1 MTFPKGFIW
10 GVSTAAYQIEGAA
23 FEDGKGLSDWDVF
36 CRREGAIWNGQSGDV
51 ACDHYHRYQEDIDNM
66 KKLGVSGYRMS
77 ISWPRVIPNGVG
89 AVNQKGLA
97 FYDKLIDKLLEA
109 GITPYVTLFHWDY
122 PYELTC
128 RGGWLNPESPDWFA
142 DYTKVVVEKLSD
154 RVKNWMTINEP
165 QVFIGFGYQS
175 GTIAPGWKLG
185 FPDVLRSA
193 HNTLLAHGKA
203 VQTIRAYSKTQC
215 RIGLA
220 PVGVVCSPATNSPE
234 DIDAARNAMFT
245 IGSKD
250 NPDNTIINKDI
261 WNHPI
266 ASKDTWNNTWWM
278 DPMIL
283 GKYPEDGLKFYG
295 ADIPAFKESDMKIIH
310 QPLDFFGA
318 NIYQGLTVRAG
329 KEGKPEFVKDQ
340 IGHPLTAYHWRVDP
354 QALYWGPRFFN
365 ERYKLPVIITENGM
379 TNDDWV
385 ALDGKVHDPQR
396 IDFLNRYLLQLRKA
410 CEDGVDIRGY
420 FQWSLLDNLEWS
432 SGYRERFGLIY
443 TDFVTQNRTLK
454 DSAYWYQ
461 EVIASNGASLDQH

>member
-1 MTFPKGFIW
+1 MAFPNCFVW

-23 FEDGKGLSDWDVF
+23 FEDGKGLSDWDVY
-36 CRREGAIWNGQSGDV
+36 CRREGAIWNGQSGDI

-66 KKLGVSGYRMS
+66 KQLGVGGYRMS
-77 ISWPRVIPNGVG
+77 ISWPRVIPNGTG
-89 AVNQKGLA
+89 TVNQKGLA
-97 FYDKLIDKLLEA
+97 FYDNLIDKLLEA

-122 PYELTC
+122 PYELSC
-128 RGGWLNPESPDWFA
+128 RGGWLNPDSADWFA
-142 DYTKVVVEKLSD
+142 DYTRVVIEKLSD

-175 GTIAPGWKLG
+175 GTNAPGWKLG
-185 FPDVLRSA
+185 FPDVLRAA

-203 VQTIRAYSKTQC
+203 AQTIRAYSKTKC

-220 PVGVVCSPATNSPE
+220 PVGVVCSPATDSPE
-234 DIDAARNAMFT
+234 DINAARKAMFS

-250 NPDNTIINKDI
+250 NPGNPFNNKDI
-261 WNHPI
+261 WNH
-266 ASKDTWNNTWWM
+266 AVVSKDTWNNTWWM

-295 ADIPAFKESDMKIIH
+295 RDVPVIREKDMATIH

-318 NIYQGLTVRAG
+318 NIYQGITIRAG
-329 KEGKPEFVKDQ
+329 KDGQPETVKDQ
-340 IGHPLTAYHWRVDP
+340 VGHPLTAYHWRLDP
-354 QALYWGPRFFN
+354 QALYWGPKFFN
-365 ERYKLPVIITENGM
+365 ERYKLPIMITENGM

-385 ALDGKVHDPQR
+385 ALDGEVHDPQR

-410 CEDGVDIRGY
+410 SEDGVDIRGY
-420 FQWSLLDNLEWS
+420 FQWSLLDNLEWG

-443 TDFVTQNRTLK
+443 TDYVTQKRTLK
-454 DSAYWYQ
+454 DSAFWYK
-461 EVIASNGASLDQH
+461 EVIASNGASLDK